1 MGSNMSEKPGRNDL
15 CHCGSGKKFKI
26 CHGRSSD
33 RSYQLWIVVGVL
45 SLAAIWFFTS
55 GSEPTVT
62 PLSSSSNSFSP
73 QASNRTIPTG
83 NPPPG
88 KVWSSEHGHW
98 HDSPTISA
106 TTTPNP
112 GSKGQKPQPPGEP
125 PPGKTWSSEHGH
137 WHDSSSGALEKGSDL
152 SIKEAKPKPNGEAP
166 PGKTWSSEHGHWHDS
181 PSVPATTGSGL
192 NLKEPKLRP
201 LGGLTPE
208 KTQSSQ

>member
-1 MGSNMSEKPGRNDL
+1 MSEKAGRNDL

-73 QASNRTIPTG
+73 QASKRTMPTG

-88 KVWSSEHGHW
+88 KV
-98 HDSPTISA
+98 
-106 TTTPNP
+106 
-112 GSKGQKPQPPGEP
+112 
-125 PPGKTWSSEHGH
+125 
-137 WHDSSSGALEKGSDL
+137 
-152 SIKEAKPKPNGEAP
+152 
-166 PGKTWSSEHGHWHDS
+166 WSSEHGHWHDS

-208 KTQSSQ
+208 KTQSPQ

>member
-1 MGSNMSEKPGRNDL
+1 MGSNMSEKPGRNNL

-26 CHGRSSD
+26 CHGRSND
-33 RSYQLWIVVGVL
+33 RSYQQWIVLGVL
-45 SLAAIWFFTS
+45 SLVVLWFFTS

-98 HDSPTISA
+98 HDSP
-106 TTTPNP
+106 
-112 GSKGQKPQPPGEP
+112 
-125 PPGKTWSSEHGH
+125 
-137 WHDSSSGALEKGSDL
+137 
-152 SIKEAKPKPNGEAP
+152 
-166 PGKTWSSEHGHWHDS
+166 
-181 PSVPATTGSGL
+181 SVPGTTGPNLG
-192 NLKEPKLRP
+192 LKEPKLRP

-208 KTQSSQ
+208 KTRSPQ

>member
-1 MGSNMSEKPGRNDL
+1 MGSTMSEKPGRNDL

-98 HDSPTISA
+98 HDSP
-106 TTTPNP
+106 
-112 GSKGQKPQPPGEP
+112 
-125 PPGKTWSSEHGH
+125 
-137 WHDSSSGALEKGSDL
+137 
-152 SIKEAKPKPNGEAP
+152 
-166 PGKTWSSEHGHWHDS
+166 
-181 PSVPATTGSGL
+181 SVPATPGSGL

-201 LGGLTPE
+201 LGGLPPE

>member
-26 CHGRSSD
+26 CHGRSND
-33 RSYQLWIVVGVL
+33 RSYQQWIVLGVL
-45 SLAAIWFFTS
+45 SLVVLWFFTS

-98 HDSPTISA
+98 HDS
-106 TTTPNP
+106 
-112 GSKGQKPQPPGEP
+112 
-125 PPGKTWSSEHGH
+125 
-137 WHDSSSGALEKGSDL
+137 SSGALEKGPDL
-152 SIKEAKPKPNGEAP
+152 SIKEPKPEPPGEAP
-166 PGKTWSSEHGHWHDS
+166 TGKTWSSEHGHWHDS
-181 PSVPATTGSGL
+181 PSVPGTTGPSLG
-192 NLKEPKLRP
+192 LKEPKLRP

-208 KTQSSQ
+208 KTQSPQ